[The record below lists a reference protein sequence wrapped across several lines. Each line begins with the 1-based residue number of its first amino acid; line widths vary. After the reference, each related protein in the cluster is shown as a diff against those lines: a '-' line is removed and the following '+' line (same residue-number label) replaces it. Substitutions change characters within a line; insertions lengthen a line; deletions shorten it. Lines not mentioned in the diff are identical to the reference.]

1 MLTQIRSI
9 YFWIKVAVTKILTI
23 DFYNLQKKGKKI
35 FPDEGCLVC
44 CCKETWYLK
53 SCQTSFQ
60 KRIQP
65 PLVSVIK
72 QCQKTWL
79 FIIIF
84 SAIRVWKLNDWVA
97 LQMSSIIN
105 AAYEQR
111 LFTMLSSNLIK
122 MFKVKR
128 NILTLYEKKFIKSI
142 FSSVLVFCFQ
152 NFEIYIDI
160 SSSF

>member
-1 MLTQIRSI
+1 MLTQIRSL
-9 YFWIKVAVTKILTI
+9 YLWIKVAVTKILTI

-65 PLVSVIK
+65 PLVSVMK

-84 SAIRVWKLNDWVA
+84 SAIRVWKLTNWVV
-97 LQMSSIIN
+97 LNVQGEEKYLDTLRKKIHKKPI
-105 AAYEQR
+105 
-111 LFTMLSSNLIK
+111 FLSSGLLFSKLWNIYRY
-122 MFKVKR
+122 FK
-128 NILTLYEKKFIKSI
+128 LFL
-142 FSSVLVFCFQ
+142 
-152 NFEIYIDI
+152 NFRHRFELSKDDNRRP
-160 SSSF
+160 SMRT

>member
-1 MLTQIRSI
+1 MILCLHRFGHSI
-9 YFWIKVAVTKILTI
+9 FWIKVAVTKILTI

-35 FPDEGCLVC
+35 FTDEGCLVC

-65 PLVSVIK
+65 PLVSVMK

-84 SAIRVWKLNDWVA
+84 SAIRVWKLTNWVV
-97 LQMSSIIN
+97 LNVQGEEK
-105 AAYEQR
+105 YLDTLR
-111 LFTMLSSNLIK
+111 KYFKLFLNFRHRFELSKDDNRRPS
-122 MFKVKR
+122 MR
-128 NILTLYEKKFIKSI
+128 T
-142 FSSVLVFCFQ
+142 
-152 NFEIYIDI
+152 
-160 SSSF
+160 

>member
-1 MLTQIRSI
+1 MLTQIRSL

-65 PLVSVIK
+65 PLVSVMK

-84 SAIRVWKLNDWVA
+84 SAIRVWKLTNWVA
-97 LQMSSIIN
+97 LNVQGEEKYLDTLRKKIHKKPI
-105 AAYEQR
+105 
-111 LFTMLSSNLIK
+111 FLSSGLLFSKLWNIYRY
-122 MFKVKR
+122 FK
-128 NILTLYEKKFIKSI
+128 LFL
-142 FSSVLVFCFQ
+142 
-152 NFEIYIDI
+152 NFRHRFELSKDDNRRP
-160 SSSF
+160 SMRT

>member
-1 MLTQIRSI
+1 M
-9 YFWIKVAVTKILTI
+9 
-23 DFYNLQKKGKKI
+23 
-35 FPDEGCLVC
+35 
-44 CCKETWYLK
+44 K

-65 PLVSVIK
+65 PLVSIMK

-84 SAIRVWKLNDWVA
+84 SAIRVWKLTDWVA

-111 LFTMLSSNLIK
+111 LFTMLSSNLLK

-128 NILTLYEKKFIKSI
+128 NISTLYEKKIHKKPI
-142 FSSVLVFCFQ
+142 FLSSGLLFSKLWNIYRYFKLFL
-152 NFEIYIDI
+152 NFRHRFELSKDDNRRP
-160 SSSF
+160 SMRT